1 VFGVRPEDVFDKS
14 SNANAPADSTM
25 KVQVNVVEPMGSEQ
39 FVYLLT
45 GESEFVARMDARSPV
60 KAGQQLEVLLDMSHM
75 HTFDRQTQEAIV

>member
-1 VFGVRPEDVFDKS
+1 
-14 SNANAPADSTM
+14 M

-60 KAGQQLEVLLDMSHM
+60 KAGQQMDVLLDM
-75 HTFDRQTQEAIV
+75 